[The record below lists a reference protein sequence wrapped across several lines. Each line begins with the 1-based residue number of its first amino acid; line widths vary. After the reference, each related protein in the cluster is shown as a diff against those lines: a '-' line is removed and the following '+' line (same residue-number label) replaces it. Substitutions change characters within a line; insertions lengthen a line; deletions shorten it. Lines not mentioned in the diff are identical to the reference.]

1 MRIAL
6 VSMYDQGTHGHR
18 SLSAVLK
25 AAGVEV
31 HNIFFGDK
39 IIQDVPT
46 VSEREL
52 QAVEHLVRN
61 IQPDL
66 VGFSITSMLC
76 HPPAVAVSQRVKDT
90 LDVPIIFGGPYPGL
104 LPEFCIKNAP
114 IDYVSIGEAEESL
127 LEVCQRIAAGK
138 SAHDVAGIMGRHTL
152 SYIRRD
158 PPENLDAL
166 PFPDLDDG
174 PGKYLVS
181 SADGAIIEGD
191 PFYRGGGYT
200 TKCSRNCPFN
210 CSFCSAPNVRQ
221 LASPGMSLRRRSVG
235 RIIDE
240 LKNALRLNPR
250 IESMGFW
257 DDTFP
262 AEAKWLAE
270 FTASYKKEI
279 HLPFHIWAHPK
290 TVKES
295 NIAALASAGL
305 QGVILGIE
313 SACEE
318 TRKKVFLR
326 PESNEEIVKVDA
338 ILHKYGVQR
347 AYDLIVD
354 HQWESP
360 TELADTFELVSR
372 LQSPFKV
379 NMHSLILF
387 PETQLAKRAIR
398 EGLAK
403 DEHEIIEGIFADLND
418 SRQKFQWVRQVP
430 VQRDL
435 GRAYWVFLI
444 LCLGNPKIPT
454 RLVKFLSRVKLLR
467 KHPELLTDAQ
477 VIDMRKEN
485 DEFGLYVMSLYRRS
499 AMLSRV
505 FRAMPWF
512 EKALDSGLKR
522 STSFAIVS
530 YLAHRILGRVPGF
543 VVRRLRPQAA
553 A

>member
-1 MRIAL
+1 
-6 VSMYDQGTHGHR
+6 
-18 SLSAVLK
+18 
-25 AAGVEV
+25 
-31 HNIFFGDK
+31 
-39 IIQDVPT
+39 
-46 VSEREL
+46 
-52 QAVEHLVRN
+52 
-61 IQPDL
+61 
-66 VGFSITSMLC
+66 
-76 HPPAVAVSQRVKDT
+76 
-90 LDVPIIFGGPYPGL
+90 
-104 LPEFCIKNAP
+104 
-114 IDYVSIGEAEESL
+114 
-127 LEVCQRIAAGK
+127 
-138 SAHDVAGIMGRHTL
+138 
-152 SYIRRD
+152 
-158 PPENLDAL
+158 
-166 PFPDLDDG
+166 
-174 PGKYLVS
+174 
-181 SADGAIIEGD
+181 
-191 PFYRGGGYT
+191 
-200 TKCSRNCPFN
+200 
-210 CSFCSAPNVRQ
+210 
-221 LASPGMSLRRRSVG
+221 
-235 RIIDE
+235 
-240 LKNALRLNPR
+240 
-250 IESMGFW
+250 
-257 DDTFP
+257 
-262 AEAKWLAE
+262 
-270 FTASYKKEI
+270 
-279 HLPFHIWAHPK
+279 
-290 TVKES
+290 VKEN

-326 PESNEEIVKVDA
+326 PESNDEIVKVDA

-372 LQSPFKV
+372 LQNPFKV

-454 RLVKFLSRVKLLR
+454 RLVKFLSRLKLLR

-499 AMLSRV
+499 PVLSGV
-505 FRAMPWF
+505 FKALPWL
-512 EKALDSGLKR
+512 ERALDSGFKR
-522 STSFAIVS
+522 STSFAMVS
-530 YLAHRILGRVPGF
+530 YLAHRLVARAPH
-543 VVRRLRPQAA
+543 VVFRRLRPQAA

>member
-1 MRIAL
+1 
-6 VSMYDQGTHGHR
+6 MYDQGTHGHR
-18 SLSAVLK
+18 SLSAALK
-25 AAGVEV
+25 AKGVEV

-52 QAVEHLVRN
+52 AAVEHLVRA

-66 VGFSITSMLC
+66 VGLSITSMLT
-76 HPPAVAVSQRVKDT
+76 HPPAVALSQRVKKIADI
-90 LDVPIIFGGPYPGL
+90 PIIFGGPYPGL

-114 IDYVSIGEAEESL
+114 IDYVSIGEAEESMV
-127 LEVCQRIAAGK
+127 EVCQRIADGK
-138 SAHDVAGIMGRHTL
+138 QADDVAGIL
-152 SYIRRD
+152 SRRSLTFVRRD
-158 PPENLDAL
+158 PPEDLDGLA
-166 PFPDLDDG
+166 FPDIDDS
-174 PGKYLVS
+174 PNKYLVS
-181 SADGAIIEGD
+181 SADGSIIEGD
-191 PFYRGGGYT
+191 PFVRGYGYN

-221 LASPGMSLRRRSVG
+221 LASPGMALRRRSVA
-235 RIIDE
+235 RIIGE
-240 LKNALRLNPR
+240 LRHALEVRPQVSV
-250 IESMGFW
+250 IGFW

-270 FTASYKKEI
+270 FSEEYRKQI
-279 HLPFHIWAHPK
+279 HLPFHIWMHPK

-295 NIAALASAGL
+295 NVAVLASAGL
-305 QGVILGIE
+305 KGAILGIE

-338 ILHKYGVQR
+338 ILHKHGVDR
-347 AYDLIVD
+347 GYDLIVD
-354 HQWESP
+354 HNWESP
-360 TELADTFELVSR
+360 HELPDTFALLSR
-372 LQSPFKV
+372 LKNPFKV
-379 NMHSLILF
+379 NMHSLVLF

-403 DEHEIIEGIFADLND
+403 DEQELAEGIFADLND
-418 SRQKFQWVRQVP
+418 SRHKFQWVRQVP
-430 VQRDL
+430 VYQDL
-435 GRAYWVFLI
+435 ARAYWVFLI

-454 RLVKFLSRVKLLR
+454 RLVRFLSRVKLLR
-467 KHPELLTDAQ
+467 KHPELLTDAH

-485 DEFGLYVMSLYRRS
+485 DDFGSYVMSLYRRS
-499 AMLSRV
+499 GVLSRV
-505 FRAMPWF
+505 FRTLPWF

-522 STSFAIVS
+522 STTFAMFS
-530 YLAHRILGRVPGF
+530 YLGHRILGRLPGI
-543 VVRRLRPQAA
+543 VSRNLRPQAA